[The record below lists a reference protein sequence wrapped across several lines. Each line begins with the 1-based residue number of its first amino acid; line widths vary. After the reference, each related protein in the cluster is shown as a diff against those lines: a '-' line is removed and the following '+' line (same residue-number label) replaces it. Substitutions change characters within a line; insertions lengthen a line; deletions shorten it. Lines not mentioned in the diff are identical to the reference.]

1 MRERNPNVQC
11 RRGEADEALLT
22 LVRLLARHAAREDY
36 DIAVDASPSK
46 PIGTAARPNSAV
58 QEPRDG

>member
-1 MRERNPNVQC
+1 MRERNPRIE
-11 RRGEADEALLT
+11 RRNGEADEALLR
-22 LVRLLARHAAREDY
+22 LVRLLARCAARQ
-36 DIAVDASPSK
+36 AQALTVDASPSK